1 MTYPLGTGISPT
13 VKWGERWKWK
23 YETNLM
29 NSKLSKL
36 YNLLLQDGKFQLTP
50 DLSSVDK
57 HHGGTQKNNALYCP
71 PDLV

>member
-1 MTYPLGTGISPT
+1 MVLTEGPHQAPLSVQP
-13 VKWGERWKWK
+13 
-23 YETNLM
+23 
-29 NSKLSKL
+29 SSL